1 MVDAA
6 DFAGSVTG
14 SNVFTEAIEAKGI
27 AVFLSAALTHMF
39 ALSLLRVALGSSSLS
54 ERLLSGMFRYFPSSI
69 RQEKTLQETSCT
81 RASRRIP
88 AQNQ

>member
-39 ALSLLRVALGSSSLS
+39 ALSLLRVALGSSVS
-54 ERLLSGMFRYFPSSI
+54 ERALI
-69 RQEKTLQETSCT
+69 VW
-81 RASRRIP
+81 
-88 AQNQ
+88 NV